1 MPIVAEPAQRHV
13 SSIGT
18 TDQLRRNNLSNIL
31 GLLHQSGSFSRAE
44 LTRMTGLNRST
55 VGAVV
60 TDLADLQLVDERMPE
75 RGAKAARPSPVVHID
90 HRTVAIAVNPEVDAV
105 HVGLVSLGGRV
116 LQHVRL
122 EVADTPSAEHVV
134 ELATAAI
141 ADILSEQDRGL
152 RVVGIGVAVPGQVRL
167 SDGHLREATHM
178 GWLEQPLAAMFE
190 RATGHPAWAANAA
203 MLAMR
208 AESTFGAV
216 RNVDDLVYIIG
227 GASGI
232 GGGVLSGGR
241 LVTGAG
247 GYAGGVGPPLVGAGW
262 SPGPP
267 ATRQSSAT
275 PSCGPAARPATAVRT
290 VASRPRSPSNGCWIP
305 SACTPPRRTC
315 SLPRSPTAPTR
326 RWRHWSHSASVCS
339 ASSCAT
345 PSTSLTR
352 ASWCSPGS
360 PPPCTRRRATTTH
373 WSANR
378 SGLHV
383 RACGFRMPHSV
394 RTSSC
399 WAPRSSSL
407 TSSSPTPPPSS
418 LEAPK
423 PFSQGHAGVAA
434 GDGVVDDAPPLE
446 PVTHRCDDR
455 SGYRAVTKMLLANAR
470 LMCVCCCCQQMH
482 GVAAALSRIRSPT
495 REVHDA

>member
-31 GLLHQSGSFSRAE
+31 GLLHQSGPFSRAE

-55 VGAVV
+55 AGAGV
-60 TDLADLQLVDERMPE
+60 TDLADLQLVYGRRPE
-75 RGAKAARPSPVVHID
+75 RGAKAGRPRPVVHID

-122 EVADTPSAEHVV
+122 EVDDTPSAEHVV

-167 SDGHLREATHM
+167 SDGRLRAATHM
-178 GWLEQPLAAMFE
+178 GWFEQPLAAMFE

-241 LVTGAG
+241 LLTGTA
-247 GYAGGVGPPLVGAGW
+247 GYAGEFGHTFV
-262 SPGPP
+262 
-267 ATRQSSAT
+267 R
-275 PSCGPAARPATAVRT
+275 SCGTACRCG
-290 VASRPRSPSNGCWIP
+290 AHGCFE
-305 SACTPPRRTC
+305 AEVTQQR
-315 SLPRSPTAPTR
+315 LLD
-326 RWRHWSHSASVCS
+326 SV
-339 ASSCAT
+339 
-345 PSTSLTR
+345 
-352 ASWCSPGS
+352 
-360 PPPCTRRRATTTH
+360 
-373 WSANR
+373 
-378 SGLHV
+378 GLH
-383 RACGFRMPHSV
+383 
-394 RTSSC
+394 
-399 WAPRSSSL
+399 AP
-407 TSSSPTPPPSS
+407 
-418 LEAPK
+418 EA
-423 PFSQGHAGVAA
+423 
-434 GDGVVDDAPPLE
+434 D
-446 PVTHRCDDR
+446 
-455 SGYRAVTKMLLANAR
+455 LL
-470 LMCVCCCCQQMH
+470 
-482 GVAAALSRIRSPT
+482 AAALADSTDPQVAALVAQCLGLLGIVVRNAVNLFNPSVVVLSGFLAALHAAARDDDALVGDSIRSA
-495 REVHDA
+495 RESVRIQDAALGADQLMLGAAELVFDELIADPATFVARSPQAV